1 MPIPSLVSLS
11 TRIAQRFSALQWW
24 GFAIVLT
31 FISQAAQYGL
41 RELYQ
46 QTRFPVSFFVGQTT
60 FNAAELKGYFQV
72 LIELGTLDQFI
83 NVQIVDYAYMVTVF
97 VSFFALT
104 AAIYRSLGDN
114 TSMKNIAQA
123 MLVIAPL
130 AAVFDALENAVSFI
144 LLANP
149 LDFDDWLVYPYSS
162 FAVLKFAVYGL
173 TYLWVIGSLPFM
185 AIVSLNSKFKHNN

>member
-11 TRIAQRFSALQWW
+11 TRIAKRFSALQWW

-41 RELYQ
+41 GELYQ

-83 NVQIVDYAYMVTVF
+83 EVQIVDYAYMVTVF
-97 VSFFALT
+97 ISFFALT
-104 AAIYRSLGDN
+104 AAIYRSLDDN
-114 TSMKNIAQA
+114 TFMKNIAQA
-123 MLVIAPL
+123 MLVIAPM
-130 AAVFDALENAVSFI
+130 AAVFDALENAVSFV

-149 LDFDDWLVYPYSS
+149 LGFDDWLVYPYSS
-162 FAVLKFAVYGL
+162 FAVLKFGVYGL
-173 TYLWVIGSLPFM
+173 TYLWVIVFWLF
-185 AIVSLNSKFKHNN
+185 ITINYLIKLFQRCD